1 MLNVNEAIQ
10 KIKSIGASN
19 VRIVPMAG
27 QPINNGDHQIEIKS
41 GSNWET
47 IVSGVKKRMAED
59 IVNQAINKVILG

>member
-27 QPINNGDHQIEIKS
+27 QPINSGDHQIEIKS
-41 GSNWET
+41 GANWEP
-47 IVSGVKKRMAED
+47 IVSGVKKKMAED

>member
-27 QPINNGDHQIEIKS
+27 QPINMA
-41 GSNWET
+41 T
-47 IVSGVKKRMAED
+47 IR
-59 IVNQAINKVILG
+59 